1 MKTILITGA
10 SSGIGRALAVQAA
23 RAGYAVYAVGRN
35 LRALAALAGQVGE
48 EGGTIATDV
57 TDISDPVNAPGLI
70 GRAVGAY
77 GHVDILVNNAGAAAS
92 GPIAMQNDEALR
104 LQFGT

>member
-35 LRALAALAGQVGE
+35 VRALAALAGQVGE
-48 EGGTIATDV
+48 EGGTLAVDV
-57 TDISDPVNAPGLI
+57 TDISDPANAPALI
-70 GRAVGAY
+70 GRAIGAY
-77 GHVDILVNNAGAAAS
+77 GHVDVLVNNAGAAW
-92 GPIAMQNDEALR
+92 GEPFDVFPEK
-104 LQFGT
+104 G